1 MHAEHRSV
9 PQKRIRSSDGDAKGD
24 SFSCPWHL
32 NSIRTFSFEGAYEY
46 IVVTCVRFT
55 EGVGAGSA

>member
-1 MHAEHRSV
+1 MLKVTRSHA
-9 PQKRIRSSDGDAKGD
+9 
-24 SFSCPWHL
+24 PWHL